1 MYVAIIMSNSNRRSR
16 SVTFAPT
23 TMIVHHISILDMT
36 DEEIGATWISPHE
49 KHSAQREAKET
60 IKCMRNCPSQ
70 VTEENQMCERGLEH
84 HRTPAMKRTREAI
97 KRSVCNAVL
106 DEQDDQYQNSW
117 TPNPEAIRQASLY
130 ISRASTERALR
141 LAEADA
147 NYARSAQMSTSTCA
161 TREKDNA
168 PATCNVQ
175 QEGDEMSSLSNA
187 TSRNLVMARSRAS
200 AKVLNIKKT
209 SNISKK
215 NTTLSSIVDASVR
228 CPWSNMAA

>member
-1 MYVAIIMSNSNRRSR
+1 
-16 SVTFAPT
+16 
-23 TMIVHHISILDMT
+23 MIVHHISILDMT
-36 DEEIGATWISPHE
+36 DEEIGATWILPHE

-70 VTEENQMCERGLEH
+70 ITEENQMCERGLEH

-106 DEQDDQYQNSW
+106 DEQEDQYQNSW

-147 NYARSAQMSTSTCA
+147 EYARSAQMSTCA
-161 TREKDNA
+161 TREEDNT
-168 PATCNVQ
+168 PATCNAQ
-175 QEGDEMSSLSNA
+175 HEEEDEMSSLSNA
-187 TSRNLVMARSRAS
+187 VSRNLVITRNRAS
-200 AKVLNIKKT
+200 AKVLKIKKT
-209 SNISKK
+209 STASKM
-215 NTTLSSIVDASVR
+215 NTPLSSIVDATSGR
-228 CPWSNMAA
+228 NPWSNMAA